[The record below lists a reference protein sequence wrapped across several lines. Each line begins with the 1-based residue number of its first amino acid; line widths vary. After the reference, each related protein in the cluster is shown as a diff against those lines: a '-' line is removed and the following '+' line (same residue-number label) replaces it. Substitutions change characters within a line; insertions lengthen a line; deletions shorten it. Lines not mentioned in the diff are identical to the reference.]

1 MQNSNGKWAGGLGKP
16 QPSQDY
22 LIQEMGKKWFKFS
35 EVPIGSAWILERA
48 LATAER
54 QLIPKG
60 SLFTVTGVSSTCI
73 EALIGDRVHSLYADT
88 LSFSSRVA

>member
-22 LIQEMGKKWFKFS
+22 LIQEMGKKWIKFS
-35 EVPIGSAWILERA
+35 EVPIGSTWCLMKAF
-48 LATAER
+48 ATAER

-73 EALIGDRVHSLYADT
+73 DALIGDRVHCLYADT
-88 LSFSSRVA
+88 LSFSSRIV